1 MTIQILGGSTSQT
14 VRLFVQDTSKTDGS
28 GLTGLVHNTSGLV
41 AYYSKGATGTATA
54 ITLATQTA
62 GGAWTSGGFVAVDG
76 TNMPGVYRLDVPNAA
91 LDSEVETIVML
102 RGATN
107 MAPVLLRVM
116 GGKSQ
121 ANAVTVADKTGYALS
136 TAGVNA
142 IADQVWD
149 EAYSQHTTAGTFGK
163 LMDTL
168 RKSNTVLEG
177 TILASP
183 TPTTT
188 VFRVSGIDFPTG
200 ALEHAILWMNSG
212 TSENQNSPIL
222 TTVNNGNGTLTI
234 TLEEALTVAPTA
246 GDTVLI
252 DPSSHVHA
260 IADIQGTM
268 PDRLGYLLS
277 ILAGAISDAGTAAE
291 TYTITLG
298 ASTFTV
304 DYSGL
309 DSTGNRTGATLSK
322 T

>member
-1 MTIQILGGSTSQT
+1 
-14 VRLFVQDTSKTDGS
+14 
-28 GLTGLVHNTSGLV
+28 
-41 AYYSKGATGTATA
+41 
-54 ITLATQTA
+54 
-62 GGAWTSGGFVAVDG
+62 
-76 TNMPGVYRLDVPNAA
+76 
-91 LDSEVETIVML
+91 
-102 RGATN
+102 
-107 MAPVLLRVM
+107 
-116 GGKSQ
+116 
-121 ANAVTVADKTGYALS
+121 
-136 TAGVNA
+136 
-142 IADQVWD
+142 
-149 EAYSQHTTAGTFGK
+149 
-163 LMDTL
+163 
-168 RKSNTVLEG
+168 
-177 TILASP
+177 
-183 TPTTT
+183 